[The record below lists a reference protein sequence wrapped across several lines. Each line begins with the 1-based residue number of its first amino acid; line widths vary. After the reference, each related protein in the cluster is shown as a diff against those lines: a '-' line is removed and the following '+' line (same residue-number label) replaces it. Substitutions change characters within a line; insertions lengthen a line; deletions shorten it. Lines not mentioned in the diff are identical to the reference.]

1 MAQTILVVDDD
12 PEILSMVRSV
22 LEEKGFNVVTA
33 TDGKQCMREI
43 IVKKPDL
50 IIMDIRMPNM
60 DGMNALDMIKVT
72 DLGKEVP
79 ILMWSGEADR
89 ETMAKAE
96 KLGADDFVVKSIP
109 MPEFAR
115 RVAAHLF
122 AVDYTVLQDILR
134 RLPEQKA
141 GAAPLTGISAVDYP
155 DWELHPMTYSEME
168 LCVFLGKSVGG
179 VEGAAK
185 IGEDRAQSQIAVF
198 HKIKNKWRRLWP
210 RG

>member
-12 PEILSMVRSV
+12 TEVLSMVRTV
-22 LEEKGFNVVTA
+22 LEEKGFNVITA
-33 TDGKQCMREI
+33 ADGKHCMREI

-50 IIMDIRMPNM
+50 IVMDIRMPNM

-72 DLGKEVP
+72 NLGREVP

-89 ETMAKAE
+89 DTMAKAE

-122 AVDYTVLQDILR
+122 AVDYTVLQDVLN
-134 RLPEQKA
+134 RLPEAKET
-141 GAAPLTGISAVDYP
+141 GPVLTGINPTDYP
-155 DWELHPMTYSEME
+155 DWELHTMIYSDME
-168 LCVFLGKSVGG
+168 LCVFLAKSIGG
-179 VEGAAK
+179 FEGLSK
-185 IGEDRAQSQIAVF
+185 VDEEKSHSQVAVF
-198 HKIKNKWRRLWP
+198 HKIRNKWKRLWP
-210 RG
+210 KG